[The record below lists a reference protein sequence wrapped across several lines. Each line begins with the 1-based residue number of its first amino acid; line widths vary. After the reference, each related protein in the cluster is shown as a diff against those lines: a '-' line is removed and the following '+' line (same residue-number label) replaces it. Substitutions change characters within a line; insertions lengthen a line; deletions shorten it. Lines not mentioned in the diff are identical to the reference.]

1 MRFAGLFSVFILV
14 YAFERHLGD
23 QCLLV
28 FNHFYADEVALEW
41 PSVYQTGKVVISNY
55 EEGILGDWVT
65 IKPCQT
71 LAILVNN

>member
-55 EEGILGDWVT
+55 EEGILSNRVT
-65 IKPCQT
+65 LKPCQT
-71 LAILVNN
+71 LAILANN

>member
-1 MRFAGLFSVFILV
+1 MRFARLFSVFILV